1 MDAELKGLKS
11 KTMKISVFFL
21 VLFLTSVISFSQEV
35 KTISTTDEYQQVLDS
50 YKDKVILVN
59 FWATWCPP
67 CVKEFPE
74 LVKLQK
80 NYTDEDFVLLFV
92 SLDDKGDF
100 DSKLLP
106 FLKKQGV
113 DFTSYFG
120 NFSNPESI
128 MNYVDKSWQGEIP
141 YTGFYSKKG
150 KLVKTFLGSKT
161 YEQFETE
168 VKKLLE

>member
-1 MDAELKGLKS
+1 M
-11 KTMKISVFFL
+11 KTIAGIIALLFFT
-21 VLFLTSVISFSQEV
+21 LTLQSQEV
-35 KTISTTDEYQQVLDS
+35 KTITSTDEYKELLDNS
-50 YKDKVILVN
+50 KGKVVLVN

-74 LVKLQK
+74 LVKLYNDYK
-80 NYTDEDFVLLFV
+80 SKDFVLLLI
-92 SLDDKGDF
+92 SLDDKSEY

-120 NFSNPESI
+120 NFSNPETI

-141 YTGFYSKKG
+141 FTGIYNKDGILSKTLMG
-150 KLVKTFLGSKT
+150 NKT

-168 VKKLLE
+168 IKKYMD

>member
-1 MDAELKGLKS
+1 M
-11 KTMKISVFFL
+11 KTIAGIIALLFFT
-21 VLFLTSVISFSQEV
+21 LTLQSQEV
-35 KTISTTDEYQQVLDS
+35 KTITSTDEYKELLDNS
-50 YKDKVILVN
+50 KGKVVLVN

-74 LVKLQK
+74 LVKLYNDYK
-80 NYTDEDFVLLFV
+80 SKDFVLLFI
-92 SLDDKGDF
+92 SLDDKSEY

-120 NFSNPESI
+120 NFSNPETI

-141 YTGFYSKKG
+141 FTRI
-150 KLVKTFLGSKT
+150 
-161 YEQFETE
+161 
-168 VKKLLE
+168 

>member
-1 MDAELKGLKS
+1 M
-11 KTMKISVFFL
+11 KTIAGIIALLFFT
-21 VLFLTSVISFSQEV
+21 LTLQSQEV
-35 KTISTTDEYQQVLDS
+35 KTITSTDEYKELLDNS
-50 YKDKVILVN
+50 KGKVVLVN

-74 LVKLQK
+74 LVKLYNDYK
-80 NYTDEDFVLLFV
+80 SKDFVLLFI
-92 SLDDKGDF
+92 SLDDKSEY

-120 NFSNPESI
+120 NFSNPETI

-141 YTGFYSKKG
+141 FTGIYNKEGILSKTMMG
-150 KLVKTFLGSKT
+150 NKT

-168 VKKLLE
+168 IKKYMN

>member
-1 MDAELKGLKS
+1 
-11 KTMKISVFFL
+11 MKKFSVIVFL
-21 VLFLTSVISFSQEV
+21 LFLSFTLYSQEV
-35 KTISTTDEYQQVLDS
+35 KTITSTDEYKALLDNS
-50 YKDKVILVN
+50 KGKVILVN

-74 LVKLQK
+74 LVKLYNVYK
-80 NYTDEDFVLLFV
+80 DKEFVLMFI
-92 SLDDKGDF
+92 SLDDKSEY

-120 NFSNPESI
+120 NFSNPETI

-141 YTGFYSKKG
+141 YTGIYDKDG
-150 KLVKTFLGSKT
+150 KLVKSLLGNKT

-168 VKKLLE
+168 IKQVMK

>member
-1 MDAELKGLKS
+1 M
-11 KTMKISVFFL
+11 KTIAGIIALLFFT
-21 VLFLTSVISFSQEV
+21 LTLQSQEV
-35 KTISTTDEYQQVLDS
+35 KTITSTDEYKELLDNS
-50 YKDKVILVN
+50 KGKVVLVN

-74 LVKLQK
+74 LVKLYNDYK
-80 NYTDEDFVLLFV
+80 SKDFVLLFI
-92 SLDDKGDF
+92 SLDDKSEY

-120 NFSNPESI
+120 NFSNPETI

-141 YTGFYSKKG
+141 FTGIYNKDGILSKTMMG
-150 KLVKTFLGSKT
+150 NKT

-168 VKKLLE
+168 IKKYMD

>member
-1 MDAELKGLKS
+1 MKN
-11 KTMKISVFFL
+11 KTMKIPAILLILFFA
-21 VLFLTSVISFSQEV
+21 VTYTFSQEV
-35 KTISTTDEYQQVLDS
+35 KTIVSTDEYQQVLDS
-50 YKDKVILVN
+50 NKGKVILVN

-80 NYTDEDFVLLFV
+80 NYRDKDFVLLFV
-92 SLDDKGDF
+92 SLDDKGDY
-100 DSKLLP
+100 DSKLIP
-106 FLKKQGV
+106 FLKKHGV

-120 NFSNPESI
+120 NFGNPETI

-141 YTGFYSKKG
+141 YTGIYNKKG

-168 VKKLLE
+168 VEKLLD

>member
-1 MDAELKGLKS
+1 M
-11 KTMKISVFFL
+11 KTIAGIIALLFFT
-21 VLFLTSVISFSQEV
+21 LTLQSQEV
-35 KTISTTDEYQQVLDS
+35 KTITSTDEYKELLDNS
-50 YKDKVILVN
+50 KGKVVLVN

-74 LVKLQK
+74 LVKLYNDYK
-80 NYTDEDFVLLFV
+80 SKDFVLLFI
-92 SLDDKGDF
+92 SLDDKSEY

-120 NFSNPESI
+120 NFSNPETI

-141 YTGFYSKKG
+141 FTGIYNKDGILSKTLMG
-150 KLVKTFLGSKT
+150 NKT

-168 VKKLLE
+168 IKKYMD

>member
-1 MDAELKGLKS
+1 M
-11 KTMKISVFFL
+11 KTIAGIIALLFFT
-21 VLFLTSVISFSQEV
+21 LTLQSQEV
-35 KTISTTDEYQQVLDS
+35 KTITSTDEYKELLDNS
-50 YKDKVILVN
+50 KGKVVLVN

-74 LVKLQK
+74 LVKLYNDYK
-80 NYTDEDFVLLFV
+80 NKDFVLLFI
-92 SLDDKGDF
+92 SLDDKSEY
-100 DSKLLP
+100 DSKLIP

-120 NFSNPESI
+120 NFSNPETI

-141 YTGFYSKKG
+141 FTGIYNKEGILSKTMMG
-150 KLVKTFLGSKT
+150 NKT

-168 VKKLLE
+168 IKKYMD

>member
-1 MDAELKGLKS
+1 M
-11 KTMKISVFFL
+11 KTIAGIIALLFFT
-21 VLFLTSVISFSQEV
+21 LTLQSQEV
-35 KTISTTDEYQQVLDS
+35 KTITSTDEYKELLDNS
-50 YKDKVILVN
+50 KGKVVLVN

-74 LVKLQK
+74 LVKLYNDYK
-80 NYTDEDFVLLFV
+80 SKDFVLLFI
-92 SLDDKGDF
+92 SLDDKSEYA
-100 DSKLLP
+100 SKLIP

-120 NFSNPESI
+120 NFSNPETI

-141 YTGFYSKKG
+141 FTGIYNKEGILSKTMMG
-150 KLVKTFLGSKT
+150 NKT

-168 VKKLLE
+168 IKKYMD

>member
-1 MDAELKGLKS
+1 
-11 KTMKISVFFL
+11 MKKFSVIVFL
-21 VLFLTSVISFSQEV
+21 LFLSFTLYSQEV
-35 KTISTTDEYQQVLDS
+35 KTITSTDEYKALLDNS
-50 YKDKVILVN
+50 KGKVILVN

-74 LVKLQK
+74 LVKLYNDYK
-80 NYTDEDFVLLFV
+80 DKEFVLMFI
-92 SLDDKGDF
+92 SLDDKSEY

-120 NFSNPESI
+120 NFSNPETI

-141 YTGFYSKKG
+141 YTGIYDKEG
-150 KLVKTFLGSKT
+150 KLVKSLLGNKT

-168 VKKLLE
+168 IKQVMD

>member
-1 MDAELKGLKS
+1 M
-11 KTMKISVFFL
+11 KTITSLIALLFL
-21 VLFLTSVISFSQEV
+21 VSFSYSQDV
-35 KTISTTDEYQQVLDS
+35 KTITSIDEYKAVIAGS
-50 YKDKVILVN
+50 EGKVVLVN

-74 LVKLQK
+74 LVKLYK
-80 NYTDEDFVLLFV
+80 DYKDKEFVLVFI
-92 SLDDKGDF
+92 SLDDRADY

-120 NFSNPESI
+120 NFSNPEAL
-128 MNYVDKSWQGEIP
+128 MTYVDKSWQGEIP
-141 YTGFYSKKG
+141 YTGFYDKEG
-150 KLVKTFLGSKT
+150 KLSKTFMGNKT

-168 VKKLLE
+168 VKKLLD

>member
-1 MDAELKGLKS
+1 
-11 KTMKISVFFL
+11 MKKFSAFVFL
-21 VLFLTSVISFSQEV
+21 LFLSFTLYSQEV
-35 KTISTTDEYQQVLDS
+35 KTITSTDEYKALLDNS
-50 YKDKVILVN
+50 KGKVVLVN

-74 LVKLQK
+74 LVKLYNEYK
-80 NYTDEDFVLLFV
+80 DKEFVLMFI
-92 SLDDKGDF
+92 SLDDKSEY

-120 NFSNPESI
+120 NFSNPETI

-141 YTGFYSKKG
+141 YTGIYDKEG
-150 KLVKTFLGSKT
+150 NLVKSLLGNKT

-168 VKKLLE
+168 IKKVMD

>member
-1 MDAELKGLKS
+1 M
-11 KTMKISVFFL
+11 KTIAGII
-21 VLFLTSVISFSQEV
+21 VLFFFTLTVQSQEV
-35 KTISTTDEYQQVLDS
+35 KTITSTDEYKELLDNS
-50 YKDKVILVN
+50 KGKVVLVN

-74 LVKLQK
+74 LVKLYNDYK
-80 NYTDEDFVLLFV
+80 SKDFVLLFI
-92 SLDDKGDF
+92 SLDDKSEY

-120 NFSNPESI
+120 NFSNPETI

-141 YTGFYSKKG
+141 FTGIYNKEGILSKTLMG
-150 KLVKTFLGSKT
+150 NKT

-168 VKKLLE
+168 INKYMN

>member
-1 MDAELKGLKS
+1 
-11 KTMKISVFFL
+11 MKKFSVIVL
-21 VLFLTSVISFSQEV
+21 LLFLSFTLYSQEV
-35 KTISTTDEYQQVLDS
+35 KTITSTDEYKALLDNS
-50 YKDKVILVN
+50 KGKVILVN

-74 LVKLQK
+74 LVKLYNDYK
-80 NYTDEDFVLLFV
+80 DKEFVLMFI
-92 SLDDKGDF
+92 SLDDKSEY

-120 NFSNPESI
+120 NFSNPETI

-141 YTGFYSKKG
+141 YTGIYDKDG
-150 KLVKTFLGSKT
+150 KLVKSLLGNKT

-168 VKKLLE
+168 IKQVMD

>member
-1 MDAELKGLKS
+1 M
-11 KTMKISVFFL
+11 KTIAGIIALLFFT
-21 VLFLTSVISFSQEV
+21 LTLQSQEV
-35 KTISTTDEYQQVLDS
+35 KTITSTDEYKELLDNS
-50 YKDKVILVN
+50 KGKVVLVN

-74 LVKLQK
+74 LVKLYNDYK
-80 NYTDEDFVLLFV
+80 SKDFVLLFI
-92 SLDDKGDF
+92 SLDDKSEY

-120 NFSNPESI
+120 NFSNPETI

-141 YTGFYSKKG
+141 FTGIYNKEGILSKTMMG
-150 KLVKTFLGSKT
+150 NKT

-168 VKKLLE
+168 IKKYMD

>member
-1 MDAELKGLKS
+1 
-11 KTMKISVFFL
+11 MKKFSAFVFL
-21 VLFLTSVISFSQEV
+21 LFLSFTLYSQEV
-35 KTISTTDEYQQVLDS
+35 KTIASTDEYKALLDNS
-50 YKDKVILVN
+50 KGKVVLVN

-74 LVKLQK
+74 LVKLYNEYK
-80 NYTDEDFVLLFV
+80 DKEFVLMFI
-92 SLDDKGDF
+92 SLDDKSEY

-120 NFSNPESI
+120 NFSNPETI

-141 YTGFYSKKG
+141 YTGIYDKEG
-150 KLVKTFLGSKT
+150 NLVKSLLGNKT

-168 VKKLLE
+168 IKKVMD

>member
-1 MDAELKGLKS
+1 
-11 KTMKISVFFL
+11 MKKFSAIVFL
-21 VLFLTSVISFSQEV
+21 LFLSFTLYSQEV
-35 KTISTTDEYQQVLDS
+35 KTITSTDEYKALLDNS
-50 YKDKVILVN
+50 KGKVILVN

-74 LVKLQK
+74 LVKLYNDYK
-80 NYTDEDFVLLFV
+80 DKEFVLMFI
-92 SLDDKGDF
+92 SLDDKSEY

-120 NFSNPESI
+120 NFSNPETI

-141 YTGFYSKKG
+141 YTGIYDKDG
-150 KLVKTFLGSKT
+150 KLVKSLLGNKT
-161 YEQFETE
+161 YEQFESE
-168 VKKLLE
+168 IKQVMD

>member
-1 MDAELKGLKS
+1 
-11 KTMKISVFFL
+11 MKKF
-21 VLFLTSVISFSQEV
+21 SVIVFLLFISFTLYSQEV
-35 KTISTTDEYQQVLDS
+35 KTLTSTDEYKALLDNS
-50 YKDKVILVN
+50 KGKVVLVN

-74 LVKLQK
+74 LVKLYNEYK
-80 NYTDEDFVLLFV
+80 DKEFVLMFI
-92 SLDDKGDF
+92 SLDDKSEY

-120 NFSNPESI
+120 NFSNPETI

-141 YTGFYSKKG
+141 YTGIYDKEG
-150 KLVKTFLGSKT
+150 NLVKSLLGNKT

-168 VKKLLE
+168 IKKVMD

>member
-1 MDAELKGLKS
+1 M
-11 KTMKISVFFL
+11 KTIAGIIVLLFFT
-21 VLFLTSVISFSQEV
+21 LTIQSQEV
-35 KTISTTDEYQQVLDS
+35 KTITSTDEYKELLDNS
-50 YKDKVILVN
+50 KGKVVLVN

-74 LVKLQK
+74 LVKLYNDYK
-80 NYTDEDFVLLFV
+80 SKDFVLLFI
-92 SLDDKGDF
+92 SLDDKSEY

-120 NFSNPESI
+120 NFSNPETI

-141 YTGFYSKKG
+141 FTGIYNKEG
-150 KLVKTFLGSKT
+150 ILSKT
-161 YEQFETE
+161 MMGNKSYEQFETE
-168 VKKLLE
+168 IKNYLN